1 MVKLGHELMLCAP
14 DDQDLLMVRK
24 DPLLSL
30 QRMHMFFF
38 PPWAGEKM
46 GEASGSR
53 AYVAGKTDSLGIP
66 RLSIARNLSGR
77 QTIGR
82 ANE

>member
-1 MVKLGHELMLCAP
+1 MVKLGHDLMLCAP

-24 DPLLSL
+24 DPLLFL
-30 QRMHMFFF
+30 QRMHSFLS
-38 PPWAGEKM
+38 WAGERT

-53 AYVAGKTDSLGIP
+53 AYMAGKTAPLGIP
-66 RLSIARNLSGR
+66 WLSIARNLFGR
-77 QTIGR
+77 QTIRR